1 MRQPWGTAV
10 LGASLG
16 IGLIMSVLPTV
27 AQACAVCV
35 GSEDPGYFWGV
46 LFLMSM
52 PFIVGS
58 SIGGWLLYSYRGAQ
72 PDQARS
78 ASNASVERLNS
89 RPTSTPGALDGPRDA
104 AQAHH
109 T

>member
-16 IGLIMSVLPTV
+16 IGLIMIVLPTV

-35 GSEDPGYFWGV
+35 GSPDPGYFWGV

-58 SIGGWLLYSYRGAQ
+58 SIGGWLLYSYRRGQ
-72 PDQARS
+72 PGLALS
-78 ASNASVERLNS
+78 APNPRGERRIS
-89 RPTSTPGALDGPRDA
+89 RPASTSAASDGHDDE
-104 AQAHH
+104 AQAHCL
-109 T
+109 